1 MLFRSWAEEPSGLR
15 HADAAHH
22 REQPKLDASLPADRV
37 SAASYA
43 DYRPVS
49 SNDTPE
55 GRAANRR
62 IEIVVVPDLSTLPGF
77 EELRK
82 IQSP

>member
-1 MLFRSWAEEPSGLR
+1 VVKALLDGGL
-15 HADAAHH
+15 
-22 REQPKLDASLPADRV
+22 PPDRV

-43 DYRPVS
+43 DARPVE

-62 IEIVVVPDLSTLPGF
+62 IEIVVVPDLSGLPGF
-77 EELRK
+77 EELK
-82 IQSP
+82 NLNTK